1 MKWRCSTINLANFG
15 LTYTSVYKR
24 DNSSNFTRFHENLGE
39 TKQAKSHCKQKC
51 PLPMCAIA
59 VVAKL
64 GNTSLHVIVFEPH
77 TTESCIWIQKLSL
90 KSSQSTLHETPSSAK
105 LWTRDSKKKKMWSI
119 WILFKERDWRLQKL
133 VNTFTNPKNLVL
145 FFSLREKCFVEGQ

>member
-105 LWTRDSKKKKMWSI
+105 LWTRDSKKKKCDQFEYS
-119 WILFKERDWRLQKL
+119 LKKETED
-133 VNTFTNPKNLVL
+133 FKNLSTHSPTLKILCYSSLWERSVL
-145 FFSLREKCFVEGQ
+145 